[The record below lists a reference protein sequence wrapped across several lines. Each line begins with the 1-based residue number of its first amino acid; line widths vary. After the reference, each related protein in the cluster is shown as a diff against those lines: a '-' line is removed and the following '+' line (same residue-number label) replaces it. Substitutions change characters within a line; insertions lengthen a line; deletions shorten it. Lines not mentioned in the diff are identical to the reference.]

1 MKAPKRR
8 GKARVGI
15 SINFLPDQSNY
26 PNKKV
31 RTGKYGLFLTLF
43 LSASDN
49 ALSNFLR
56 EENYTNSKTH
66 MEASS
71 PRLFSV
77 FMMRV

>member
-1 MKAPKRR
+1 MKASKRR

-15 SINFLPDQSNY
+15 SIIFFPNNDY

-31 RTGKYGLFLTLF
+31 RTGNTDFFKLFLF
-43 LSASDN
+43 SSDN

>member
-15 SINFLPDQSNY
+15 SIIFFPNNDY
-26 PNKKV
+26 PNKKA
-31 RTGKYGLFLTLF
+31 RTRNTDFFKLFLF
-43 LSASDN
+43 SSDN

-77 FMMRV
+77 FIMRV

>member
-15 SINFLPDQSNY
+15 SINFLPEQSNY

-31 RTGKYGLFLTLF
+31 RTGNTDFFKLFLF
-43 LSASDN
+43 SSDT